1 MEALLDYM
9 PLEIKVKISEY
20 ILFGDDSSL
29 WMRFKRGVLCM
40 QETRE
45 NYEKTKDIPALKQ
58 AMDYLKRR
66 NELRYVSVV
75 LTSVAHCNY
84 IPEEDRERCHRNSFK
99 CLAAVNNYFLCDS
112 QEAILSDFEP
122 KVAEIVKSFCQK
134 YTCVSHVEAEM
145 SISYLSICE
154 TNRMPI
160 KIERIMYFT
169 WKIGYSLKVIPL
181 NSKHDDDLL
190 PPVLSQREIDHTVDA
205 FNFDEDTFYSYFERR
220 M

>member
-1 MEALLDYM
+1 MGALLDYM

-29 WMRFKRGVLCM
+29 WMRFKRGMLYV

-58 AMDYLKRR
+58 VMDYLKRR
-66 NELRYVSVV
+66 HELRYVKVV

-84 IPEEDRERCHRNSFK
+84 IPEEDRERCRRNSFK
-99 CLAAVNNYFLCDS
+99 CLAAVNNYFLCES
-112 QEAILSDFEP
+112 QEAILSDFQP
-122 KVAEIVKSFCQK
+122 KIAEIVKSFCQE

-145 SISYLSICE
+145 SMSHLSICE
-154 TNRMPI
+154 TNSMPV
-160 KIERIMYFT
+160 KIERIMYFA
-169 WKIGYSLKVIPL
+169 WKIGHSLKVIPL
-181 NSKHDDDLL
+181 NSKHDDDIL
-190 PPVLSQREIDHTVDA
+190 PPVLSEREIYHTVDA